1 MTSCS
6 VNSWAVVPAVLV
18 VVGFATKFLYDNLIE
33 PAVLREP
40 LGSFSRFF
48 CVILALALLPVSELQ
63 SIDRTNTDLSIIQE
77 VLRRALGTNVSIR
90 FGAAGSENGRRGE

>member
-6 VNSWAVVPAVLV
+6 VNSWVVVPAVLV
-18 VVGFATKFLYDNLIE
+18 VVGIATKFFYVNLIE

-48 CVILALALLPVSELQ
+48 CVILALTLLPVSELQ
-63 SIDRTNTDLSIIQE
+63 SIDRTNTDLFIIQE
-77 VLRRALGTNVSIR
+77 VLRRALGTSVSIR
-90 FGAAGSENGRRGE
+90 FGAAGSENERQEE